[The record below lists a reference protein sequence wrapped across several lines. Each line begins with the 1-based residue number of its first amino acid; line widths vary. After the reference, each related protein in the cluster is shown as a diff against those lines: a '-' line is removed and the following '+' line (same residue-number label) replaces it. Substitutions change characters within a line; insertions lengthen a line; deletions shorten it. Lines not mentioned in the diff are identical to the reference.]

1 MKPKRGMV
9 VAPQPWAVEQGARVL
24 KVGGNAFDAAIATA
38 FTQMVVD
45 FQNCSVAGFG
55 CLTLYDAA
63 RDETVVIDFNATA
76 GSRTTP
82 EMWQNIVVDEVF
94 TGYGWKLQGG
104 VNEIGYGAIATP
116 GTLAGLWELH
126 RRYATLPW
134 ADLITPAI
142 RTAREGWLVSPEL
155 ARGMA
160 QQRYDLLPAAGPNR
174 LSFSLEGRRI
184 YLKADGTTYRQME
197 RLRNPDYANTLELI
211 AAGGAEA
218 FYTGTMAVQIA
229 ADIEAGGG
237 TVTLD
242 DLRDYRVR
250 TYAPVR
256 GSYLGY
262 ELHTNDAPGG
272 GPTVLGTLN
281 ILETYDLPKMG
292 HSSEEYVYTMTRAQ
306 IAAMIDRAETVGDP
320 RFIAVPTDML
330 VGKERARQWRAKL
343 DTGERYIVPHH
354 HPDSPTTTNV
364 SVTDRAGNMI
374 ALTHTLGSSNGTIT
388 PGLGFMYNNAMN
400 CFDPRPGLVNSIAP
414 GKGRITGIVPTVGFE
429 EGEPCLAIGAPGGTR
444 IMTGVLQ
451 GIVNLLAFGMSAVEA
466 VSAPR
471 VDCQSD
477 TLDGESRIP
486 SWVMQAAAE
495 RAGLKLVPNSAP
507 YGNFALVQAIRLFPQ
522 TGATDGGADPRSGG
536 AAMTD

>member
-1 MKPKRGMV
+1 
-9 VAPQPWAVEQGARVL
+9 
-24 KVGGNAFDAAIATA
+24 
-38 FTQMVVD
+38 
-45 FQNCSVAGFG
+45 
-55 CLTLYDAA
+55 
-63 RDETVVIDFNATA
+63 
-76 GSRTTP
+76 
-82 EMWQNIVVDEVF
+82 
-94 TGYGWKLQGG
+94 
-104 VNEIGYGAIATP
+104 
-116 GTLAGLWELH
+116 
-126 RRYATLPW
+126 
-134 ADLITPAI
+134 
-142 RTAREGWLVSPEL
+142 
-155 ARGMA
+155 
-160 QQRYDLLPAAGPNR
+160 
-174 LSFSLEGRRI
+174 
-184 YLKADGTTYRQME
+184 ME
-197 RLRNPDYANTLELI
+197 RLVNPDYANTLEII
-211 AAGGAEA
+211 AAGGPEA
-218 FYTGTMAVQIA
+218 FYTGAMAEKIA

-242 DLRDYRVR
+242 DLHDYRVR
-250 TYAPVR
+250 TYTPIR
-256 GSYLGY
+256 GTYLGY
-262 ELHTNDAPGG
+262 ELYTNDAPGG

-292 HSSEEYVYTMTRAQ
+292 HSSEEYVYTMARAQ
-306 IAAMIDRAETVGDP
+306 IAAMRDRAETVGDP

-330 VGKERARQWRAKL
+330 ISKERAQEWRAKL
-343 DTGERYIVPHH
+343 DTGERYIVPRY

-364 SVTDRAGNMI
+364 SVCDRAGNLI

-400 CFDPRPGLVNSIAP
+400 CFDPRPGTVNSIAP

-495 RAGLKLVPNSAP
+495 RSGLKLVPNSAP
-507 YGNFALVQAIRLFPQ
+507 YGNLPSCRRFASFPRRARPMA
-522 TGATDGGADPRSGG
+522 GPIPV
-536 AAMTD
+536 AAGRQ